1 MMAMA
6 ALAAMAIPAF
16 AQVSQTLAFQ
26 GKLGDANGN
35 PLTGSYNFTFSIIPS
50 TGGAAVYT
58 ETDSNVSVTNGIY
71 TVYIGSYVAGGI
83 PASTFNVP
91 VVLQVSVDGELL
103 APDIPIASVS
113 SAFHAIYADQLLSPM
128 TTATGGT
135 GQNWGPGNAPAGS
148 IPYFITNGSM
158 TLLAPSLNTYVLTMN
173 ASGLPYWA
181 APGAASVT
189 SATNTW
195 SAQQTFDNALYVST
209 SLALSGPLS
218 LSNGAGAYGQVLES
232 SGAGYAPFWASVA
245 GPFQLLNDTNT
256 WTAEQQYDALV
267 VVSSGIASSLYGA
280 PVLTLSG
287 GDVGISTTN
296 IAHALE
302 VGGTINAQNY
312 LLNGSPLSSA
322 ASLLSTTN
330 TWTAEQ
336 QYSALIVAS
345 SGIASS
351 LYGAPVLTLSG
362 GDVGISTTNIAHALE
377 VGGIV
382 NAQGFDVNGAPIP
395 LPDSL
400 LSSTNTWTAQ
410 QNFLNEVFISSDIS
424 VSGNIHGSGQD
435 LTNLPWNQL
444 TPFPSNCPGGSFFT
458 ALSVSGGTC
467 TGFATAVSAHSI
479 TEMNAT
485 DDKVTASPLYDL
497 NGFVGLGTVL
507 PNAELEISSPALGG
521 TTNPVLIV
529 STGAS
534 AADRLFIVNGSGSV
548 GISTGLPQAPLD
560 IESVNSAGYSLQLS
574 SGISMPVGTINAH
587 LGLFGGSVGIGT
599 NSPET
604 TLHVNGSGGNG
615 TIPSSAYTSAQ
626 LGAATPPALGI
637 MVFDSTLNEICLSTG
652 TTVGSWGCAAF
663 TGTP

>member
-1 MMAMA
+1 MPRENQSAWAAASAWNGISVMMAMA

-245 GPFQLLNDTNT
+245 GPFQLLND
-256 WTAEQQYDALV
+256 
-267 VVSSGIASSLYGA
+267 
-280 PVLTLSG
+280 
-287 GDVGISTTN
+287 
-296 IAHALE
+296 
-302 VGGTINAQNY
+302 
-312 LLNGSPLSSA
+312 
-322 ASLLSTTN
+322 TN